1 MATGN
6 DSTGAGPQCPSKWL
20 DTPERVFAVSTE
32 NLGSPFDLLNCVL
45 LRAHAVIMLLN
56 AEFADEDRDK
66 LDEQIVLAAL
76 WDIQANLEMAQVFL
90 RRLDTKPR

>member
-6 DSTGAGPQCPSKWL
+6 DSTRAAQQCPSKWL
-20 DTPERVFAVSTE
+20 DTPERVLAVSKE
-32 NLGSPFDLLNCVL
+32 NLGSPFDLLSCVL
-45 LRAHAVIMLLN
+45 LRAHAVTMLLN
-56 AEFADEDRDK
+56 AEFSDEDRDK

-90 RRLDTKPR
+90 SRLDTKPS